1 MSEMLKSSGA
11 MGAAT
16 MLSRIL
22 GMFRVMVYA
31 RFMGDGPVASAFTVA
46 FMIPNLFR
54 RLLGE
59 GALTAA
65 FIPIFKEK
73 ERKEGDEEMW
83 RAANAV
89 ICGVA
94 LATLA
99 LSCLA
104 VLGIGLGLAAIPFS
118 WKTYLTLDLLRVM
131 FPYVVLVCLAAVFM
145 AMLNARG
152 HFFIPA
158 MGATLLNVVMIATV
172 LFWAPRFG
180 ATLATQIFALAYGVL
195 IAGVAQAAFQVPTLF
210 KEGFRFEWVPP
221 WGNPTVREVV
231 KRMAPGTLGVAAFQ
245 INVLVTQG
253 VALQIN
259 DTINAS
265 FDYAVR
271 LMELPQ
277 GVFGISLATYL
288 LPALSGLAAKND
300 YKEFCKVYKQG
311 FGYLLF
317 VNLLAS
323 VLLVILAEPIV
334 RLLFQRGAFDSAATE
349 RAAFA
354 LACLAP
360 GLAAFSAV
368 NISARAFYALGD
380 TMTPMRI
387 SAVCFALNLVVAL
400 WLVGPFQQGG
410 LGVANTVSAF
420 ANIAL
425 LMYALRRK
433 LRGLQLKELLPD
445 SAAMAGACVV
455 AGGVAWVSLKLWQ
468 SNLGHASL
476 VLRTGE
482 VFFPILLASA
492 AYLGIARWQR
502 VQAADDV
509 WQLIS
514 KKLSATEP
522 RDPGSIK

>member
-1 MSEMLKSSGA
+1 MLKSSGA

-16 MLSRIL
+16 LLSRIL
-22 GMFRVMVYA
+22 GMFRMIAYA
-31 RFMGDGPVASAFTVA
+31 RFMGDGPIASAFTVA

-65 FIPIFKEK
+65 FIPLFKDK
-73 ERKEGDEEMW
+73 ERNAGEVEMW
-83 RAANAV
+83 KAANAV
-89 ICGVA
+89 ICGLILSTVVLSVIVVA
-94 LATLA
+94 
-99 LSCLA
+99 
-104 VLGIGLGLAAIPFS
+104 GIGLALVTIPFV
-118 WKTYLTLDLLRVM
+118 WKTYLTLKLLQVM
-131 FPYVVLVCLAAVFM
+131 FPYVVLVCLAAVLM

-152 HFFIPA
+152 HFFVPA
-158 MGATLLNVVMIATV
+158 MGATMLNVVMIASV

-180 ATLATQIFALAYGVL
+180 DTLGTQIFALALSVL
-195 IAGVAQAAFQVPTLF
+195 IAGVAQAAFQIPTLRQD
-210 KEGFRFEWVPP
+210 GFRFEWVAP
-221 WGNPTVREVV
+221 WGNSAVREVL
-231 KRMAPGTLGVAAFQ
+231 KKMAPGTLGVAAFQ

-288 LPALSGLAAKND
+288 LPTLSGLAAGKN
-300 YKEFCKVYKQG
+300 YKEFCRTYKEG

-317 VNLLAS
+317 ANLLAS

-334 RLLFQRGAFDSAATE
+334 RLLFERGAFDSASTE
-349 RAAFA
+349 RAALA

-380 TMTPMRI
+380 TTTPMRI
-387 SAVCFALNLVVAL
+387 SMVCFALNLVVAL
-400 WLVGPFQQGG
+400 WLVGPFKQGG

-425 LMYALRRK
+425 LLYALRRK
-433 LRGLQLKELLPD
+433 LQGLHLGELIP
-445 SAAMAGACVV
+445 SALAMAGASVV
-455 AGGVAWVSLKLWQ
+455 SGGIAWAAVNLWG
-468 SNLGHASL
+468 SRIGHSTFLERA
-476 VLRTGE
+476 GE
-482 VFFPILLASA
+482 VFVPILLASA
-492 AYLGIARWQR
+492 VYIGIARWQKI
-502 VQAADDV
+502 QAAEAV
-509 WQLIS
+509 WDMVRQKFRRKAQDGLDG
-514 KKLSATEP
+514 P
-522 RDPGSIK
+522 R

>member
-1 MSEMLKSSGA
+1 MSQMLKSSGA
-11 MGAAT
+11 MGVAT

-22 GMFRVMVYA
+22 GMFRVIVYA
-31 RFMGDGPVASAFTVA
+31 RFMGDGPIAGAFTVA

-65 FIPIFKEK
+65 FIPLFKDK
-73 ERKEGDEEMW
+73 ERNAGEAEMW

-89 ICGVA
+89 ICGLIVATVILSILAVCGIGIA
-94 LATLA
+94 LAM
-99 LSCLA
+99 
-104 VLGIGLGLAAIPFS
+104 VPFG
-118 WKTYLTLDLLRVM
+118 WKMHLTLKLLQVM
-131 FPYVVLVCLAAVFM
+131 FPYVVLVCLAAVLM

-158 MGATLLNVVMIATV
+158 MGATLLNVVMIMSV

-180 ATLATQIFALAYGVL
+180 DTLRTQIFALAFGVL
-195 IAGVAQAAFQVPTLF
+195 IAGVAQATFQIPTLRQ
-210 KEGFRFEWVPP
+210 EGFRFEWVAP
-221 WGNPTVREVV
+221 WGNPTVREVL
-231 KRMAPGTLGVAAFQ
+231 KKMAPGTLGVAAFQ

-288 LPALSGLAAKND
+288 LPTLSGLAAGNN
-300 YKEFCKVYKQG
+300 YKEFCQVYKQG

-323 VLLVILAEPIV
+323 ILLVVLSEPIV
-334 RLLFQRGAFDSAATE
+334 RLLFERGAFDSSATG
-349 RAAFA
+349 RASVA

-380 TMTPMRI
+380 TTIPMKI
-387 SAVCFALNLVVAL
+387 SMVCFALNLVLAL
-400 WLVGPFQQGG
+400 SLVGRFKQAG

-425 LMYALRRK
+425 LLYALRRK
-433 LRGLQLKELLPD
+433 LRGLQLEDLIP
-445 SAAMAGACVV
+445 SAVAMAGASVV
-455 AGGVAWVSLKLWQ
+455 AGWIAWASLKMWEARI
-468 SNLGHASL
+468 GHL
-476 VLRTGE
+476 TFLERLGE
-482 VFFPILLASA
+482 VFVPVLLASA
-492 AYLGIARWQR
+492 AYIGIARWQKI
-502 VQAADDV
+502 QAAEDV
-509 WQLIS
+509 WELVLQ
-514 KKLSATEP
+514 KLRKRSP
-522 RDPGSIK
+522 KDDNKPN